1 MKKSLLF
8 CISIFMTVLAVAGPV
23 TSEQARTAALNFMSR
38 TVPTITKSS
47 SCQLAYTFNDSIS
60 ADTLLYIFNVG
71 GGFAIVAADDAVT
84 PILGY
89 SPNGHFN
96 SQNIPDNCRMWL

>member
-1 MKKSLLF
+1 ML
-8 CISIFMTVLAVAGPV
+8 IAALAVAGPI
-23 TSEQARTAALNFMSR
+23 TPKQARTAALNFMSR
-38 TVPTITKSS
+38 TMPTVTKSS
-47 SCQLAYTFNDSIS
+47 SCQLAY
-60 ADTLLYIFNVG
+60 AEAGQQEGDTLFYVFNVG

-96 SQNIPDNCRMWL
+96 SQNIPDNCRA

>member
-1 MKKSLLF
+1 ML
-8 CISIFMTVLAVAGPV
+8 IAALAVAGPI
-23 TSEQARTAALNFMSR
+23 TPEQARTAALNFMSR

-96 SQNIPDNCRMWL
+96 SQNIPDNCRAWL